1 MPQLQLPMFPV
12 GVTPITSLLAFIK
25 EDGNIIYFNGSLP
38 VFSHA
43 EEDTQS
49 FRMITAQFCVNGHTQ
64 QAEIA
69 RAFGV
74 TSISVKRSVKLYRE
88 EGARGFY
95 KQKNRRGATILTPEV
110 IEQVQQL
117 LSEHEEVADI
127 ASKLNIKADTLSKAI
142 RAGRLHKPVK
152 KKDPDN
158 LVTSKSERSSADRA
172 ALMGVGAQ
180 DVMGRVAASIGDLE
194 SVAPEFQPVLDV
206 PNGGVLFA
214 LPALLA
220 MGLLKYTEQFFK
232 LPKGYYGLDSLFLL
246 LAFMALTRLKSIE
259 SLRYCA
265 PGEWGKLLGL
275 DRIPEARTLRVKV
288 QKLSEECQ
296 AKNWSAEMCSYWMES
311 APEQAGVLYIDGH
324 VRVYNGQQTQLPKH
338 HVARQKLCL
347 RATTDYW
354 VNAMDGQPFMVVNKA
369 VDPGMIKVIE
379 NDILPELAARVPA
392 QAERTAAATKPYPH
406 KFTLVFDREGYSP
419 EFMARMKA
427 RQVAVLTYHKYPGD
441 DWSETEF
448 SEYTLTLPTG
458 ETTQV
463 KLAERGVCLSNKLWV
478 REIRK
483 LTERGHQTS
492 ILATDYQADLTL
504 IGARMFAR
512 WCQENYFKYMRE
524 HYGLDKLADYSVETI
539 TEPTQVVNPVYRD
552 LDGKVRSQVG
562 KLNRM
567 LANFGAMHFEGTL
580 DDEKISSFI
589 QQKADLNEAIE
600 QQKNAVEML
609 KKTRKE
615 TPHHIDVKDLPED
628 QKFKQLSTQSKH
640 LVDTIKMT
648 AYRAETAM
656 ANSLRGN
663 MSHPDEVRTLLCA
676 LYKTEADLL
685 PDLEKQTLT
694 IRLHHLANVMSDNV
708 IEKLCTELNATETRF
723 PRTNLRMVFKVG
735 SI

>member
-1 MPQLQLPMFPV
+1 
-12 GVTPITSLLAFIK
+12 
-25 EDGNIIYFNGSLP
+25 
-38 VFSHA
+38 
-43 EEDTQS
+43 
-49 FRMITAQFCVNGHTQ
+49 
-64 QAEIA
+64 
-69 RAFGV
+69 
-74 TSISVKRSVKLYRE
+74 
-88 EGARGFY
+88 
-95 KQKNRRGATILTPEV
+95 
-110 IEQVQQL
+110 
-117 LSEHEEVADI
+117 
-127 ASKLNIKADTLSKAI
+127 
-142 RAGRLHKPVK
+142 
-152 KKDPDN
+152 
-158 LVTSKSERSSADRA
+158 
-172 ALMGVGAQ
+172 MGVGAQ

-214 LPALLA
+214 LPALLS

-259 SLRYCA
+259 SLRYWA

-275 DRIPEARTLRVKV
+275 DRIPEARTLRNKV
-288 QKLSEECQ
+288 QLLSHDNQ
-296 AKNWSAEMCSYWMES
+296 AKSWSAEMCSYWMES

-354 VNAMDGQPFMVVNKA
+354 VNAMDGQPFMVINKA

-379 NDILPELAARVPA
+379 NDILPELSARVPA
-392 QAERTAAATKPYPH
+392 QTERTAAATKPYPH

-419 EFMARMKA
+419 EFMARMKSQ
-427 RQVAVLTYHKYPGD
+427 QVAVLTYHKYPGE
-441 DWSETEF
+441 DWLETEF
-448 SEYTLTLPTG
+448 SEHSLTLPTG
-458 ETTQV
+458 ETAQV

-483 LTERGHQTS
+483 LTEGGHQTA

-504 IGARMFAR
+504 IGAKMFAR

-562 KLNRM
+562 KLGRM

-580 DDEKISSFI
+580 DDEKISPFM
-589 QQKADLNEAIE
+589 QQKAELNETIE

-615 TPHHIDVKDLPED
+615 TPRHIDVHDLPED

-640 LVDTIKMT
+640 LIDTIKMT

-656 ANSLRGN
+656 ANSLREK
-663 MSHPDEVRTLLCA
+663 MSHPDEVRTLLRA

-685 PDLEKQTLT
+685 PNLETQTLT

>member
-1 MPQLQLPMFPV
+1 
-12 GVTPITSLLAFIK
+12 
-25 EDGNIIYFNGSLP
+25 
-38 VFSHA
+38 
-43 EEDTQS
+43 
-49 FRMITAQFCVNGHTQ
+49 
-64 QAEIA
+64 
-69 RAFGV
+69 
-74 TSISVKRSVKLYRE
+74 
-88 EGARGFY
+88 
-95 KQKNRRGATILTPEV
+95 
-110 IEQVQQL
+110 
-117 LSEHEEVADI
+117 
-127 ASKLNIKADTLSKAI
+127 
-142 RAGRLHKPVK
+142 
-152 KKDPDN
+152 
-158 LVTSKSERSSADRA
+158 
-172 ALMGVGAQ
+172 MGVGAQ

-194 SVAPEFQPVLDV
+194 SVAPQFQPVLDV

-275 DRIPEARTLRVKV
+275 DRIPEARTLRIKV
-288 QKLSEECQ
+288 QALSEDNQ
-296 AKNWSAEMCSYWMES
+296 AKSWSAEMCRYWMES

-324 VRVYNGQQTQLPKH
+324 VRVYNGHQTQLPKH

-392 QAERTAAATKPYPH
+392 QAERTAASRKPFPH

-419 EFMARMKA
+419 EFMARMKVQ
-427 RQVAVLTYHKYPGD
+427 QVAVLTYHKYPGE
-441 DWSETEF
+441 DWLETEF

-458 ETTQV
+458 ETTQA

-483 LTERGHQTS
+483 LTEGGHQTA
-492 ILATDYQADLTL
+492 ILATDYQSDLTL
-504 IGARMFAR
+504 IGAKMFAR

-539 TEPTQVVNPVYRD
+539 TEPTQVVNPDYRN

-562 KLNRM
+562 KLGRM

-589 QQKADLNEAIE
+589 QQKAELNEAIE
-600 QQKNAVEML
+600 QQKNAVEVL

-615 TPHHIDVKDLPED
+615 TPKHIDVNDLPED
-628 QKFKQLSTQSKH
+628 QKFKRLSTQSKH

-656 ANSLRGN
+656 ANSLRKT

-685 PDLEKQTLT
+685 PDLETQTLT

>member
-1 MPQLQLPMFPV
+1 
-12 GVTPITSLLAFIK
+12 
-25 EDGNIIYFNGSLP
+25 
-38 VFSHA
+38 
-43 EEDTQS
+43 
-49 FRMITAQFCVNGHTQ
+49 
-64 QAEIA
+64 
-69 RAFGV
+69 
-74 TSISVKRSVKLYRE
+74 
-88 EGARGFY
+88 
-95 KQKNRRGATILTPEV
+95 
-110 IEQVQQL
+110 
-117 LSEHEEVADI
+117 
-127 ASKLNIKADTLSKAI
+127 
-142 RAGRLHKPVK
+142 
-152 KKDPDN
+152 
-158 LVTSKSERSSADRA
+158 
-172 ALMGVGAQ
+172 MGVGAQ

-246 LAFMALTRLKSIE
+246 LAFMALSRLKSIE
-259 SLRYCA
+259 SLRYCT

-288 QKLSEECQ
+288 QALSEDHQ
-296 AKNWSAEMCSYWMES
+296 AKSWSAELCSYWMES

-369 VDPGMIKVIE
+369 VDPGLIKVIE
-379 NDILPELAARVPA
+379 NDILPELVARVPA
-392 QAERTAAATKPYPH
+392 QAERTAASTKPFPH
-406 KFTLVFDREGYSP
+406 QFTLVFDREGYSP
-419 EFMARMKA
+419 EFMARMKVQ
-427 RQVAVLTYHKYPGD
+427 QVAVLTYHKYPGD

-448 SEYTLTLPTG
+448 SEHTLTLPTG
-458 ETTQV
+458 EKARA

-483 LTERGHQTS
+483 LTEGGHQTA
-492 ILATDYQADLTL
+492 ILATDYQSDLTL
-504 IGARMFAR
+504 IGAKMFAR
-512 WCQENYFKYMRE
+512 WCQENYFNYMRE

-539 TEPTQVVNPVYRD
+539 TEPTKVVNPVYRD

-567 LANFGAMHFEGTL
+567 MANFGAMHFEGTL
-580 DDEKISSFI
+580 DDEKISPFM
-589 QQKADLNEAIE
+589 QQKAELNEAIE
-600 QQKNAVEML
+600 QQKNTVEML

-615 TPHHIDVKDLPED
+615 TLHHIDVHDLPVD
-628 QKFKQLSTQSKH
+628 QQFKQLSTQSKH
-640 LVDTIKMT
+640 LIDTIKMT

-656 ANSLRGN
+656 ANSLREN
-663 MSHPDEVRTLLCA
+663 MSHPDEVRTLLRA

-685 PDLEKQTLT
+685 PDLEAQTLT

-708 IEKLCTELNATETRF
+708 IEKLCTQLNATETRF

>member
-1 MPQLQLPMFPV
+1 
-12 GVTPITSLLAFIK
+12 
-25 EDGNIIYFNGSLP
+25 
-38 VFSHA
+38 
-43 EEDTQS
+43 
-49 FRMITAQFCVNGHTQ
+49 
-64 QAEIA
+64 
-69 RAFGV
+69 
-74 TSISVKRSVKLYRE
+74 
-88 EGARGFY
+88 
-95 KQKNRRGATILTPEV
+95 
-110 IEQVQQL
+110 
-117 LSEHEEVADI
+117 
-127 ASKLNIKADTLSKAI
+127 
-142 RAGRLHKPVK
+142 
-152 KKDPDN
+152 
-158 LVTSKSERSSADRA
+158 
-172 ALMGVGAQ
+172 MGVGAQ
-180 DVMGRVAASIGDLE
+180 DVMGRVAASVGDLE

-206 PNGGVLFA
+206 PHGGVLFA
-214 LPALLA
+214 LPALLS
-220 MGLLKYTEQFFK
+220 MGLLKYTERFFK

-259 SLRYCA
+259 SLRYWA

-275 DRIPEARTLRVKV
+275 DRIPEARTLRNKV
-288 QKLSEECQ
+288 QLLSHDNQ
-296 AKNWSAEMCSYWMES
+296 AKGWSAEMCSYWMES

-324 VRVYNGQQTQLPKH
+324 VRVYNGHQTQLPKH

-392 QAERTAAATKPYPH
+392 QVERTAASTKPYPH

-427 RQVAVLTYHKYPGD
+427 RQVAVLTYHKYPGE
-441 DWSETEF
+441 DWLETEF
-448 SEYTLTLPTG
+448 HEYTLTLPTG
-458 ETTQV
+458 EITQV
-463 KLAERGVCLSNKLWV
+463 KLAERGVCLSNNLWV

-483 LTERGHQTS
+483 LTERGHQTA

-504 IGARMFAR
+504 IAAWMFAR

-580 DDEKISSFI
+580 DDEKISPFM
-589 QQKADLNEAIE
+589 QQKAELNEAIE
-600 QQKNAVEML
+600 QQKNAVEIL

-615 TPHHIDVKDLPED
+615 TPHHIDVNDLPED

-640 LVDTIKMT
+640 LIDTIKMT

-656 ANSLRGN
+656 ANNLREK
-663 MSHPDEVRTLLCA
+663 MSHPDEVRTLLRA

-685 PDLEKQTLT
+685 PDLETQTLT

>member
-1 MPQLQLPMFPV
+1 
-12 GVTPITSLLAFIK
+12 
-25 EDGNIIYFNGSLP
+25 
-38 VFSHA
+38 
-43 EEDTQS
+43 
-49 FRMITAQFCVNGHTQ
+49 
-64 QAEIA
+64 
-69 RAFGV
+69 
-74 TSISVKRSVKLYRE
+74 
-88 EGARGFY
+88 
-95 KQKNRRGATILTPEV
+95 
-110 IEQVQQL
+110 
-117 LSEHEEVADI
+117 
-127 ASKLNIKADTLSKAI
+127 
-142 RAGRLHKPVK
+142 
-152 KKDPDN
+152 
-158 LVTSKSERSSADRA
+158 
-172 ALMGVGAQ
+172 MGVGAQ

-194 SVAPEFQPVLDV
+194 SVAPEFQPVVDV

-275 DRIPEARTLRVKV
+275 DRIPEARTLRNKVHLLSHDKTQVKG
-288 QKLSEECQ
+288 
-296 AKNWSAEMCSYWMES
+296 WSAELCCYWMEL

-354 VNAMDGQPFMVVNKA
+354 VNAMDGQPFMVINKA

-392 QAERTAAATKPYPH
+392 QAERIAAATNSYPH

-427 RQVAVLTYHKYPGD
+427 QQVAVLTYHKYPGD
-441 DWSETEF
+441 DWLETEF
-448 SEYTLTLPTG
+448 FEHTLTLPTG
-458 ETTQV
+458 EVTPV
-463 KLAERGVCLSNKLWV
+463 KLAERGVCLSNNLWV

-492 ILATDYQADLTL
+492 ILATDYQSGLAL
-504 IGARMFAR
+504 IGAKMFAR

-524 HYGLDKLADYSVETI
+524 HYGFDKLADYSVETI
-539 TEPTQVVNPVYRD
+539 AEPTQVVNPAYRD
-552 LDGKVRSQVG
+552 LDGQVRSKQG

-567 LANFGAMHFEGTL
+567 LASFGAMHFEGTL
-580 DDEKISSFI
+580 DDEKLDPFLHKKANLQEAID
-589 QQKADLNEAIE
+589 QQKQVIEA
-600 QQKNAVEML
+600 L
-609 KKTRKE
+609 KKARKE
-615 TPHHIDVKDLPED
+615 TLHHIDVHDLPED
-628 QKFKQLSTQSKH
+628 QQFKQLSTQSKH

-656 ANSLRGN
+656 ANSLCES
-663 MSHPDEVRTLLCA
+663 MSHPDEARTLLRA
-676 LYKTEADLL
+676 LYQTEADLL

-708 IEKLCTELNATETRF
+708 IEKFCTELNATETRF
-723 PRTNLRMVFKVG
+723 PRTNLRMIFKVG

>member
-1 MPQLQLPMFPV
+1 
-12 GVTPITSLLAFIK
+12 
-25 EDGNIIYFNGSLP
+25 
-38 VFSHA
+38 
-43 EEDTQS
+43 
-49 FRMITAQFCVNGHTQ
+49 
-64 QAEIA
+64 
-69 RAFGV
+69 
-74 TSISVKRSVKLYRE
+74 
-88 EGARGFY
+88 
-95 KQKNRRGATILTPEV
+95 
-110 IEQVQQL
+110 
-117 LSEHEEVADI
+117 
-127 ASKLNIKADTLSKAI
+127 
-142 RAGRLHKPVK
+142 
-152 KKDPDN
+152 
-158 LVTSKSERSSADRA
+158 
-172 ALMGVGAQ
+172 MGVGAH

-194 SVAPEFQPVLDV
+194 SVAPEFQSVLDV

-246 LAFMALTRLKSIE
+246 LAFMALSRLKSIE

-288 QKLSEECQ
+288 QALSEDNQ
-296 AKNWSAEMCSYWMES
+296 AKSWSAEMCSYWMES

-379 NDILPELAARVPA
+379 NDILPELAARIPA
-392 QAERTAAATKPYPH
+392 QAERTAASTKPFPH
-406 KFTLVFDREGYSP
+406 QFTLVFDREGYSP

-427 RQVAVLTYHKYPGD
+427 KQVAVLTYHKYPGD

-448 SEYTLTLPTG
+448 SEHTLTLPTG
-458 ETTQV
+458 ETAQV
-463 KLAERGVCLSNKLWV
+463 KLAERGICLSNKLWV

-483 LTERGHQTS
+483 LTEGGHQTA
-492 ILATDYQADLTL
+492 ILATDYQSDLTL
-504 IGARMFAR
+504 IGAKMFAR

-524 HYGLDKLADYSVETI
+524 HYGLDKLADYSVATI

-567 LANFGAMHFEGTL
+567 MANFGAMHFEGTL
-580 DDEKISSFI
+580 DDEKISPFM
-589 QQKADLNEAIE
+589 QQKAELNEAIE
-600 QQKNAVEML
+600 QQKNAVAML

-615 TPHHIDVKDLPED
+615 TLHHIDVQDLPED

-640 LVDTIKMT
+640 LIDTIKMT

-656 ANSLRGN
+656 ANSLREN
-663 MSHPDEVRTLLCA
+663 MSHPDEVRTLLRA
-676 LYKTEADLL
+676 LYQTEADLL
-685 PDLEKQTLT
+685 PDLEAQTLT
-694 IRLHHLANVMSDNV
+694 IRLHHLANIMSDNV
-708 IEKLCTELNATETRF
+708 IEKLCTQLNATETRF